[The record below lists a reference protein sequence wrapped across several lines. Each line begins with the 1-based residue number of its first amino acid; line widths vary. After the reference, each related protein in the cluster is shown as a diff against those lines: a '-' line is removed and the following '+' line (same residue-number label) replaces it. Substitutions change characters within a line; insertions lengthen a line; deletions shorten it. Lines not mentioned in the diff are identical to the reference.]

1 MFHGWCWEKN
11 SNPKNSWSLALCSMP
26 WHHLRN
32 QGTFCISVK
41 DDMMVACYGWLEIV
55 VKPCSM
61 VGPLWSEY
69 CFKHKWRCNHET
81 FVELSIEHVWKDPSN
96 RSLRNQPSR
105 LVFFAIEHR
114 IHQECGPTNMW
125 ILRDNKSG
133 WYNSHSLRKKDLIQ
147 DLSSASKTQA
157 GHWSLWWNITIWKK
171 DLL

>member
-61 VGPLWSEY
+61 VGPTWSEY

-96 RSLRNQPSR
+96 MSLRNQPSR
-105 LVFFAIEHR
+105 LGFFCYR
-114 IHQECGPTNMW
+114 TSNTSRMW
-125 ILRDNKSG
+125 THKHVDFTWQQKWLVEQP
-133 WYNSHSLRKKDLIQ
+133 LIAEERP
-147 DLSSASKTQA
+147 DPRPVV
-157 GHWSLWWNITIWKK
+157 GE
-171 DLL
+171 